1 MISERILNRDQSANL
16 STVKNADFLPPIS
29 PWLSWGGLCLVG
41 TVGAAFT
48 LAAIFTY
55 NVTVNARATI
65 RPSGEQ
71 RLVQVATEG
80 TVKTIEVKENQQV
93 EQGDIIATIDDSR
106 LQTQKSQLQSNI
118 QQNQRQLTQI
128 DAQIMAL
135 DQQIIAE
142 RDRTKRTVAS
152 AQAELSRS
160 QREYQD
166 QQITATAQVQEAEA
180 HLKQAQEELQRSEA
194 ELNAAQAHLNSTEA
208 ALNAAKARRD
218 RYQPIAESGALSQD
232 QFQEVQLAVTQQEQ
246 ALEAQKATILAQK
259 EEIERLSSGVDAAQA
274 RRKGALAA
282 LNPSEAM
289 VTMAKEKIA
298 QERAT
303 GKASLSRLNQEREQL
318 IQRRGELLN
327 QLSRNKD
334 ELQQIETELQN
345 TMIRA
350 SASGIIQQ
358 LHLRNVQQVVR
369 AGDAIAQI
377 SPSAAPLVIK
387 AFVSSQDI
395 SQVEMGQR
403 VQMRVSA
410 CPYPDYGTLPGTV
423 TAISPDVTTPTLTPQ
438 AIASSTQTS
447 TTSANHAVYE
457 VTIQP
462 GMFQLS
468 EGERPC
474 VIQSGMEGRADI
486 IATEETVLNLILTK
500 TRLLTN
506 F

>member
-1 MISERILNRDQSANL
+1 M
-16 STVKNADFLPPIS
+16 
-29 PWLSWGGLCLVG
+29 
-41 TVGAAFT
+41 
-48 LAAIFTY
+48 
-55 NVTVNARATI
+55 
-65 RPSGEQ
+65 
-71 RLVQVATEG
+71 
-80 TVKTIEVKENQQV
+80 
-93 EQGDIIATIDDSR
+93 
-106 LQTQKSQLQSNI
+106 
-118 QQNQRQLTQI
+118 
-128 DAQIMAL
+128 
-135 DQQIIAE
+135 
-142 RDRTKRTVAS
+142 
-152 AQAELSRS
+152 
-160 QREYQD
+160 
-166 QQITATAQVQEAEA
+166 
-180 HLKQAQEELQRSEA
+180 
-194 ELNAAQAHLNSTEA
+194 
-208 ALNAAKARRD
+208 
-218 RYQPIAESGALSQD
+218 
-232 QFQEVQLAVTQQEQ
+232 TQQEQ

-259 EEIERLSSGVDAAQA
+259 QEIERLSSGVDAAQA

-318 IQRRGELLN
+318 IQHRGELSN
-327 QLSRNKD
+327 QLSRNQD

-423 TAISPDVTTPTLTPQ
+423 TAISPDVTMPTLTPQ
-438 AIASSTQTS
+438 AIASSTQAS
-447 TTSANHAVYE
+447 TTSATHAFYE

-462 GMFQLS
+462 GLFQLS

-500 TRLLTN
+500 ARLLTN
-506 F
+506 L